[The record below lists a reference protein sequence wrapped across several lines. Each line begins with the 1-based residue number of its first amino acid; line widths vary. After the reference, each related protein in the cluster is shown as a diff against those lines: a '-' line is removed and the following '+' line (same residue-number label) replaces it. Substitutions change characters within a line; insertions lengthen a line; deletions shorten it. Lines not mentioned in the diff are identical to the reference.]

1 MGNVSTSLGG
11 GAADAGRGP
20 VVAVDAS
27 RNRSGGAKA
36 HLLGILGAVD
46 PREHGVAAVHVWS
59 TPELLNALPDRP
71 WLTRHSP
78 PALAGSLPQ
87 QMWWQARHL
96 SAELTQAGCDILLST
111 DAGTVCRHHPN
122 VVMSRDMLSFEPG
135 EMQRYSRLSFSFT
148 RLLLLK
154 YMQVS
159 SLRHADG
166 AVFLTQY
173 AARVIQGY
181 SGALPNVRVIPHGV
195 SEDFR
200 HAPHPAADTAAG
212 RELRCLYVSNA
223 DLYKHQWQ
231 VVRAMA
237 RLRQK
242 GLPVRLVLLGG
253 GAGRGQALLDEALA
267 QEDPQRRFVE
277 VLGAVPHR
285 DIPQHLAQADLFI
298 FASSC
303 ENMPNTLVEAM
314 AAGLPIA
321 SSQRGP
327 MPEILQDAGTYF
339 DPEDPD
345 SIADAVARLVA
356 DASLRGEL
364 ARKAH
369 ERAAEYS
376 WQRCARETW
385 SYLVDV
391 WRRDAVTSGSS
402 SRPGSSPARG
412 A

>member
-1 MGNVSTSLGG
+1 MTSRVEDG
-11 GAADAGRGP
+11 GRGP
-20 VVAVDAS
+20 VIAVDAS

-36 HLLGILGAVD
+36 HLLGILNAAD
-46 PREHGVAAVHVWS
+46 PREHGVAGVHVWS
-59 TPELLNALPDRP
+59 TPELLGALPDRP
-71 WLTRHSP
+71 WLTCHSP
-78 PALAGSLPQ
+78 PELAGPLPQ

-96 SAELTQAGCDILLST
+96 SAELTRAGCDILLST

-135 EMQRYSRLSFSFT
+135 EMERYPRLSFAHT

-154 YMQVS
+154 HMQVA

-166 AVFLTQY
+166 AVFLTEY
-173 AARVIQGY
+173 AARVIQDY
-181 SGALPNVRVIPHGV
+181 SGPLPRARVIPHGV

-200 HAPHPAADTAAG
+200 HEPHSSRQPG
-212 RELRCLYVSNA
+212 PGGELRCLYVSNA

-231 VVRAMA
+231 VVRAIA
-237 RLRQK
+237 RLRRA
-242 GLPVRLVLLGG
+242 GMPLRLSLLGG
-253 GAGRGQALLDEALA
+253 GVGRGQELLEQAVA
-267 QEDPQRRFVE
+267 EEDPERRFVD

-285 DIPQHLAQADLFI
+285 DIPAHLEKADLFI

-321 SSQRGP
+321 SSRRGP

-339 DPEDPD
+339 DPEDPG
-345 SIADAVARLVA
+345 SIADAVARLAA
-356 DASLRGEL
+356 DEALRNTL
-364 ARKAH
+364 AQKAH
-369 ERAAEYS
+369 ALAMKYS

-385 SYLVDV
+385 GFLVEVCRGRLATPDV
-391 WRRDAVTSGSS
+391 PRR
-402 SRPGSSPARG
+402 
-412 A
+412 